1 MKYTKNDKAIGER
14 IKECRK
20 ALPDNVTQEQFGK
33 MLMDISEDVDGGYSR
48 KTIASWE
55 KGNPIPPLDA
65 LIKMCEIFDCELG
78 YLLCEHDTKTR
89 AAADIQNETGLNE
102 AAIDIL
108 RSSKYSNLDADA
120 YQGETLHL
128 INHFILNCKPIVE
141 SITELNYRTLRL
153 GLDNQIYPEK
163 QNIFNRIYDGDYP
176 EHMKPLLYIDTVI
189 DQMDHGWCGEGAF
202 DSPEELQQF
211 QNQQRD
217 LYFQDYLRFADN
229 RRNDKVATHRY
240 NINLTFN
247 QIIDGI
253 LEDFQQSVDTS
264 IGELKKEEDEN
275 NG

>member
-1 MKYTKNDKAIGER
+1 MKYDLIKIGKR
-14 IKECRK
+14 LRDLRK
-20 ALPDNVTQEQFGK
+20 KYEGNQEK
-33 MLMDISEDVDGGYSR
+33 GYSEKPSQEVFGTMLGGWDRR
-48 KTIASWE
+48 KIAEWE
-55 KGNPIPPLDA
+55 KGKELPPLDTM
-65 LIKMCEIFDCELG
+65 LQMCELFDCELG

-89 AAADIQNETGLNE
+89 TAADIQNETGLNE

-108 RSSKYSNLDADA
+108 RSSKHSNLDADT

-141 SITELNYRTLRL
+141 SITELNYHTLRL

-163 QNIFNRIYDGDYP
+163 QNIFNLIYDGDYP

-189 DQMDHGWCGEGAF
+189 DQIHHGWCGEGAF
-202 DSPEELQQF
+202 DTPEELQQY

-264 IGELKKEEDEN
+264 IRELKKEEDEN